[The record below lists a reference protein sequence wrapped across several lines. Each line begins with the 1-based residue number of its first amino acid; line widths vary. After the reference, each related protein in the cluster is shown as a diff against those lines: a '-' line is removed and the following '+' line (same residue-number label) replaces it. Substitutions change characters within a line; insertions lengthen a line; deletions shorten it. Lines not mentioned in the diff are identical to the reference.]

1 MAPRHE
7 EGENMVWPQALLGSD
22 SSHSRIENL
31 VVKTPMTGG
40 STGSAGKEET
50 LPSESG
56 CHSKDQPLP
65 PPMKSKNK
73 TICTTVKPLN
83 TFCNPNR
90 GKTPSLHHV
99 NHFSTSLTH
108 THTTRRTAEAGY
120 TGRQKGYKCDMM
132 IIYYHLPNI
141 HLSTPQCPLQRWSIN
156 LKPLTLVLATWL
168 TLVNKVCVDMAHATL
183 EQRTI
188 GLPPSAMRRR
198 LLFQPR
204 CHNGRLVVQAQ
215 RPEWRANW
223 NLMHRLGRTAKQ
235 SIDPWAKLKQLMFY
249 LSHQDFE
256 CVCPYSKKLTNKRDH
271 IIYCPRLRYF

>member
-1 MAPRHE
+1 
-7 EGENMVWPQALLGSD
+7 MVVLGVPGRRKPFPVNQAATAKINLYPLQWNLKIKQSVQQWNPLI
-22 SSHSRIENL
+22 HSVIQTE
-31 VVKTPMTGG
+31 
-40 STGSAGKEET
+40 A
-50 LPSESG
+50 
-56 CHSKDQPLP
+56 
-65 PPMKSKNK
+65 
-73 TICTTVKPLN
+73 KPLL
-83 TFCNPNR
+83 CIM
-90 GKTPSLHHV
+90 LI
-99 NHFSTSLTH
+99 TSAPAWH
-108 THTTRRTAEAGY
+108 IHTTRRMAEAGY

-188 GLPPSAMRRR
+188 GLLPSAMRRR